1 MAAVYVTGTG
11 IVTGL
16 GYGKRVTMEALR
28 KHQSAVCEIKYL
40 DTIHHELPVSEVPF
54 SNDEMMHILG
64 INDNIPMTRT
74 ALMGRLALKEAME
87 EAGLDPQKQKTA
99 LVSGTTVGGMDKS
112 EKYYPDFLSNDS
124 KNMYI
129 STHDC
134 GTCTE
139 MIAGQYNGFYM
150 MTTLSTACSSAANA
164 ILIGKELIETGRV
177 DVAIVGGSECIT
189 KFHLNGFN
197 TLMILDKNNCRP
209 FDKSRTGLNLG
220 EGAAYLV
227 LESEESV
234 KRRNVKPLC
243 LLSGVANHCDAF
255 HQTASSPDGEGP
267 YLAMTD
273 ALKDAMLSPD
283 DIDYINAHGTGTIHN
298 DLSEGIAIMRV
309 FGEKIPPTASIKAFI
324 GHTTSAA
331 GSIEGVISI
340 LSLIENYLPVN
351 LNFKEKIDELSFT
364 PWHDDTMTH
373 RPLRHVMSNSFGFG
387 GNDTSCI
394 FSKLKEEQ

>member
-1 MAAVYVTGTG
+1 MAVYVTGTG
-11 IVTGL
+11 IITGL
-16 GYGKRVTMEALR
+16 GYGKRVTMESLHR
-28 KHQSAVCEIKYL
+28 HQSAVGEIKYL

-54 SNDEMMHILG
+54 SNEEMMHFLDIH
-64 INDNIPMTRT
+64 DDIPMTRT
-74 ALMGRLALKEAME
+74 ALMGRMALKEAIE
-87 EAGLDPQKQKTA
+87 EARLDPKQQRTA

-112 EKYYPDFLSNDS
+112 EKYYIDFLSNDS

-134 GTCTE
+134 GRCTE
-139 MIAGQYNGFYM
+139 MIGEQYDGFCM
-150 MTTLSTACSSAANA
+150 MTTMSTACSSAANA
-164 ILIGKELIETGRV
+164 LLLGKELIETGRV
-177 DVAIVGGSECIT
+177 DVAVVGGSECIT

-209 FDKSRTGLNLG
+209 FDSSRAGLNLG
-220 EGAAYLV
+220 EGAAYIV

-234 KRRNVKPLC
+234 KRRNIKPLC
-243 LLSGVANHCDAF
+243 ILSGVSNHCDAF
-255 HQTASSPDGEGP
+255 HQTASSPNGEGP

-273 ALKDAMLSPD
+273 ALKDANLSPS
-283 DIDYINAHGTGTIHN
+283 DIDYINAHGTGTTHN

-309 FGEKIPPTASIKAFI
+309 FGDNVPPTASIKACI

-340 LSLIENYLPVN
+340 LSLLENYMPVN
-351 LNFKEKIDELSFT
+351 LNFKNKIEELSFT
-364 PWHDDTMTH
+364 PWHDDTVTH
-373 RPLRHVMSNSFGFG
+373 KLLRHIMSNSFGFG

-394 FSKLKEEQ
+394 FSKLTEDQQ